1 MVHSTHG
8 ELPLR
13 NQQDLVICRQAV
25 RQIAE
30 RAGFKVLGQT
40 MLVTATSELARNA
53 IIHGGG
59 GEALW
64 EIVLRAGSIGIKL
77 TFRDSGPG
85 ISDMQ
90 LAMTHGWTSGGGL
103 GMGLTGAKRLVH
115 EFSISSAAG
124 QGTLVSILRWR

>member
-1 MVHSTHG
+1 MGHSTHG
-8 ELPLR
+8 VLPLR
-13 NQQDLVICRQAV
+13 DDKDLVTCRQAV
-25 RQIAE
+25 RHLAE
-30 RAGFKVLGQT
+30 SAGFKLLGQT

-53 IIHGGG
+53 IIHGRG

-64 EIVLRAGSIGIKL
+64 EIVQQAASVGIQL

-85 ISDMQ
+85 IPDMG

-103 GMGLTGAKRLVH
+103 GMGLTGAKRLVD

-124 QGTLVSILRWR
+124 QGTCVIILRWR